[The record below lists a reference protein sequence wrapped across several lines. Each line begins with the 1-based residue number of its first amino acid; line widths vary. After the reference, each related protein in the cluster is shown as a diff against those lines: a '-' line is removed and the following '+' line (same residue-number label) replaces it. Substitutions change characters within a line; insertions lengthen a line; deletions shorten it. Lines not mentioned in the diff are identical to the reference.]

1 MKLFIKILIS
11 IVLLSNIACDKK
23 VETNSETTAESTEK
37 KDQKYARILFD
48 ETEFNFGKINQG
60 DTVRHTFTFKNDS
73 DEPLL
78 ISNASASCGCT
89 IPEWPKEPVAP
100 GEGGVITVKFNSTG
114 KSGVQNKTVIVT
126 ANTLPNVTNVSLK
139 GEVLVTPKRD
149 STSKN

>member
-23 VETNSETTAESTEK
+23 VETNSETTAESTEQ

-100 GEGGVITVKFNSTG
+100 GASGVITVKFNSTG

-139 GEVLVTPKRD
+139 GEVAVVAKKD
-149 STSKN
+149 STSKK